1 MVLTVRHTMRFLI
14 TLWLGLITCTTY
26 AQAPRFVLG
35 KVLDAETGQGVDN
48 ASIINQRTR
57 FVGRT
62 NGTGTFYLQVKPG
75 DSIIVNSP
83 SHGRAAIQWDGV
95 TKAPVISVKKQI
107 EFTGVVLEE
116 VTVRGKREAD
126 LKRELQQLLSE
137 PVAKKGLTG
146 EQVLDLAQSP
156 ITLLYELFSKRSK
169 SDRKAAVVMQQFRKE
184 QLADY
189 RMELII
195 AKATNFKGDEAE
207 QFKHFCHLTD
217 DFVLQ
222 SSEYEL
228 TYAVLQ
234 TVDQFNR
241 RKR

>member
-1 MVLTVRHTMRFLI
+1 MRFL
-14 TLWLGLITCTTY
+14 LVFGLILGSGVLF
-26 AQAPRFVLG
+26 AQAPRFVIG
-35 KVLDAETGQGVDN
+35 KVLDVETGQGVDN
-48 ASIINQRTR
+48 ASVINQRTL

-62 NGTGTFYLQVKPG
+62 NTTGAFYLQVKPG

-95 TKAPVISVKKQI
+95 TKAPVIQVKKQV
-107 EFTGVVLEE
+107 EFTGIVLEE
-116 VTVRGKREAD
+116 VTVKGKREAE

-146 EQVLDLAQSP
+146 AQVLDLAQSP
-156 ITLLYELFSKRSK
+156 ITLLYELFSKRAK
-169 SDRKAAVVMQQFRKE
+169 SDRKAAVVMQQYRKE
-184 QLADY
+184 QLAGY
-189 RMELII
+189 RLELII
-195 AKATNFKGDEAE
+195 SKATNYKGDEAE
-207 QFKHFCHLTD
+207 QFKHYCHLTD

-228 TYAVLQ
+228 THEVLQ
-234 TVDQFNR
+234 YVDQFNH

>member
-1 MVLTVRHTMRFLI
+1 MRFLLI
-14 TLWLGLITCTTY
+14 FGLLLVSGVLL
-26 AQAPRFVLG
+26 AQVPRFVIG
-35 KVLDAETGQGVDN
+35 KVLDVETGQGVDN
-48 ASIINQRTR
+48 ASVINQRTL

-62 NGTGTFYLQVKPG
+62 NSSGAFYLQVKPG

-83 SHGRAAIQWDGV
+83 SHGRAAIRWDGI
-95 TKAPVISVKKQI
+95 TKAPVIQVRKQI

-116 VTVRGKREAD
+116 VTVKGRREAD

-146 EQVLDLAQSP
+146 SQVLDLAQSP
-156 ITLLYELFSKRSK
+156 ITLLYELFSKRAK
-169 SDRKAAVVMQQFRKE
+169 SDRKAAVVMQQYRKE
-184 QLADY
+184 QLAGY
-189 RMELII
+189 RLELII
-195 AKATNFKGDEAE
+195 SKATNYKGEEAE
-207 QFKHFCHLTD
+207 QFKHYCHLTD

-228 TYAVLQ
+228 THEVLQ
-234 TVDQFNR
+234 YVDQFNH

>member
-1 MVLTVRHTMRFLI
+1 MVLTILSAMRFLI
-14 TLWLGLITCTTY
+14 ALWLGLVSMTVH

-35 KVLDAETGQGVDN
+35 KVLDVATGQGVDN
-48 ASIINQRTR
+48 ASVINQRTL

-62 NGTGTFYLQVKPG
+62 NDAGTFYLQVKPG

-95 TKAPVISVKKQI
+95 TKAPVITLKKQL
-107 EFTGVVLEE
+107 ELTGVVLEE

-156 ITLLYELFSKRSK
+156 ITLLYELFSKRAK

-195 AKATNFKGDEAE
+195 SKATNFKGDEAE
-207 QFKHFCHLTD
+207 QFQKYCHLTD

-228 TYAVLQ
+228 TFAVLQ
-234 TVDQFNR
+234 VVDQFNH

>member
-1 MVLTVRHTMRFLI
+1 MRFLI
-14 TLWLGLITCTTY
+14 TLWLALISVTVY
-26 AQAPRFVLG
+26 AQTPRFVIG
-35 KVLDAETGQGVDN
+35 KVLDVATGQGVDG
-48 ASIINQRTR
+48 ASVINQRTL

-62 NGTGTFYLQVKPG
+62 NTSGSFYLQVKPG

-83 SHGRAAIQWDGV
+83 SHGRAAIQWDGQ
-95 TKAPVISVKKQI
+95 TKSPVINLKKQI
-107 EFTGVVLEE
+107 EFTGIVLEE
-116 VTVRGKREAD
+116 VTIRGKREAD

-146 EQVLDLAQSP
+146 EQVFDLAQSP
-156 ITLLYELFSKRSK
+156 ITLLYELFSKRAK
-169 SDRKAAVVMQQFRKE
+169 SDRKAAIVLQQYRKE

-189 RMELII
+189 RLELII
-195 AKATNFKGDEAE
+195 SKATNFKGDEAE
-207 QFKHFCHLTD
+207 QFKKYCHLTD

-234 TVDQFNR
+234 TVDQFNH